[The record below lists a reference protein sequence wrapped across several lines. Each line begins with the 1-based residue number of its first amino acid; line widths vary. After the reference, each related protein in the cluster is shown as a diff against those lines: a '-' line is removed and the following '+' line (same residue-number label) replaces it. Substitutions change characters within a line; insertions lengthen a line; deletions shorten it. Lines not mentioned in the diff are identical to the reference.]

1 MRQAFFATYR
11 LFLFCNWYVPKGV
24 GMSHQDK
31 KSIGP
36 AVVNHVSLR
45 EVIGWLFKP
54 ALFVGMRVR
63 EGSQWKPR
71 LLAAAALWWAA
82 SDHPSLTDRFEHAR
96 KIIKRIFRGQRGP
109 GDTYRG
115 FMKMLH
121 KWHAQL
127 LLVMLCELRLRMEQ
141 ELSRQYQIAGFTVFA
156 GDGSRVE
163 TPRTASNRQ
172 AYAARRSRKSTK
184 GKAKRSRSRQGG
196 KRKESPRKKG
206 RMQKKQSAAAIAKKA
221 STTQMWLTLL
231 WHVGTGLPWS
241 WRSGASD
248 SSERHHLM
256 EMLLEMPKN
265 ALITADAGFVG
276 YEFWK
281 TVLDGGHDFVI
292 RVGANVKLLKKL
304 GYAREYDQTVYLWP
318 DEFARKQLPPLV
330 LRLIV
335 IHDGRQPVYLV
346 TSVLSQRRL
355 SDRQA
360 IEIYRQRWGIELF
373 FRTFKQTFG
382 RRKLRSR
389 SAANAKLE
397 LDWSLVALWC
407 VCLLGQRELQRV
419 GHSPSQLSAAAAI
432 KAVQT
437 TMRDYR
443 VRPESCDETLYSM
456 LGNARLDEYERT
468 SSKTSQNYPMKKRRE
483 RTSPPKIT
491 NALERQIN
499 AADEVKA
506 SQAKFRSAA

>member
-1 MRQAFFATYR
+1 
-11 LFLFCNWYVPKGV
+11 
-24 GMSHQDK
+24 MSHQDR
-31 KSIGP
+31 KSNGRT
-36 AVVNHVSLR
+36 VVNHESLR
-45 EVIGWLFKP
+45 EVMGWLLRP

-63 EGSQWKPR
+63 VGSRWKPR
-71 LLAAAALWWAA
+71 MLAAAALLWAT
-82 SDHPSLTDRFEHAR
+82 SDRQSLTERFEHAR
-96 KIIKRIFRGQRGP
+96 KIIKRVFRGQREP
-109 GDTYRG
+109 GSTYRG
-115 FMKMLH
+115 FMKMLS
-121 KWHAQL
+121 KWHAEL
-127 LLVMLCELRLRMEQ
+127 LLVMLCELRLQMER
-141 ELSRQYQIAGFTVFA
+141 ELSNQYQVAGFTVFA

-163 TPRTASNRQ
+163 TPRTASNQQ
-172 AYAARRSRKSTK
+172 AYVAGRSRTK
-184 GKAKRSRSRQGG
+184 KKPKRGPSQRVRREKAT
-196 KRKESPRKKG
+196 RKK
-206 RMQKKQSAAAIAKKA
+206 KKQSAASIAKKA

-248 SSERHHLM
+248 SSERHHLI
-256 EMLLEMPKN
+256 EMLLELPKN

-281 TVLDGGHDFVI
+281 TVLDSGHDFVI

-318 DEFARKQLPPLV
+318 DEFARKLLAPLV

-335 IHDGRQPVYLV
+335 IHDGKQPVYLA
-346 TSVLSQRRL
+346 TSVLSKRRL

-360 IEIYRQRWGIELF
+360 IEIYRRRWGIELF

-382 RRKLRSR
+382 RRKLRSH

-407 VCLLGQRELQRV
+407 VCLWGQRVLHRA
-419 GHSPSQLSAAAAI
+419 GHSPTRLSAASAI

-443 VRPESCDETLYSM
+443 VRPESSAETLHSM
-456 LGNARLDEYERT
+456 LANARLDQYKRT
-468 SSKTSQNYPMKKRRE
+468 SSKRSKNYPMKKRRE
-483 RTSPPKIT
+483 RTSPPELV
-491 NALERQIN
+491 NASKQQIN
-499 AADEVKA
+499 DANEVK
-506 SQAKFRSAA
+506 QMEAKFRSAA